1 MSKRTRDSV
10 SKWTRESVVK
20 LIENGITYTGDLFPK
35 EKEKSKKTLPEC
47 ELKLTPEGLR
57 HIDLIL
63 FAKDIPFE
71 KEKLF
76 VPGRKFRADRY
87 VPSLNLLIEYEGIYS
102 ETSRHTHFSG
112 YSKDSEKYNYA
123 NALGYKLLR
132 FTADNYKQFTFFLE
146 MMIDGS

>member
-1 MSKRTRDSV
+1 MGKSRWTANDIANLSSKGKIS
-10 SKWTRESVVK
+10 
-20 LIENGITYTGDLFPK
+20 YTGDLFP
-35 EKEKSKKTLPEC
+35 EKKPKKTLPDC
-47 ELKLTPEGLR
+47 EIKLTPEGLK

-63 FAKDIPFE
+63 RVKNIEFE
-71 KEKLF
+71 KEKIF

-102 ETSRHTHFSG
+102 DVSRHTHFSG

-132 FTADNYKQFTFFLE
+132 FTADNYRQFTHFLE
-146 MMIDGS
+146 MIINNGS